1 VIAGKG
7 YRNRQIDVPCAG
19 LIRHKQPTGS
29 EVHMSN
35 QDMFEKS
42 LKITTNLA
50 KQINIQ
56 MSFDQG
62 MEMVEAIKKEL
73 IHIRD
78 EEREQIRL
86 NRSSIIKEVLEKTG
100 QYLSDAGLSEKVAD
114 QIIDRLRTDFRSPKQ
129 S

>member
-1 VIAGKG
+1 
-7 YRNRQIDVPCAG
+7 
-19 LIRHKQPTGS
+19 
-29 EVHMSN
+29 MSN

-42 LKITTNLA
+42 LRITTNLA

-62 MEMVEAIKKEL
+62 MEMVEVIKKEL
-73 IHIRD
+73 LHIRD

-86 NRSSIIKEVLEKTG
+86 NRSAVIKEVLEKTG

-114 QIIDRLRTDFRSPKQ
+114 QIIDRLRADFRSPVQ

>member
-1 VIAGKG
+1 
-7 YRNRQIDVPCAG
+7 
-19 LIRHKQPTGS
+19 
-29 EVHMSN
+29 MSN

-42 LKITTNLA
+42 LRITTNLA

-86 NRSSIIKEVLEKTG
+86 SRSAVIKEVLEKTG
-100 QYLSDAGLSEKVAD
+100 QYLNDAGLSEKVAE
-114 QIIDRLRTDFRSPKQ
+114 QIIDRLRTDFRGLKS